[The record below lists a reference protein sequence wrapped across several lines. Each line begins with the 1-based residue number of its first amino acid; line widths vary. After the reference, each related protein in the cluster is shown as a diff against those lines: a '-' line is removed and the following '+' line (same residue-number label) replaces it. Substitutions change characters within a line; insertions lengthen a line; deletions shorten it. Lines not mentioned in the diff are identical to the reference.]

1 MSTTWVYRF
10 DQIDEAQEFVG
21 GDWDR
26 VRGLLGGKGAN
37 LGEMTRLGIPVP
49 PPHQTRG
56 HIRQLMAEHRV
67 SALPIVDSDGAL
79 VGIVTAAD
87 LLHDLPDGAPVS
99 SFMTSPVLTVSRYE
113 KLHIAARIM
122 RNHRFHHL
130 IVTEH
135 HAAVGIV
142 SAYDLLELLEDHR
155 FVAKPGPTPQS
166 NDTKRQ

>member
-1 MSTTWVYRF
+1 MALLLLPVVRDAGPMNVDI
-10 DQIDEAQEFVG
+10 DQIMQYPV
-21 GDWDR
+21 
-26 VRGLLGGKGAN
+26 
-37 LGEMTRLGIPVP
+37 MTGT
-49 PPHQTRG
+49 PHQTRG
-56 HIRQLMAEHRV
+56 HVRQLMAEHRV
-67 SALPIVDSDGAL
+67 SALPIVDSDGAA

-99 SFMTSPVLTVSRYE
+99 SFMTSPVLTVPRYE
-113 KLHIAARIM
+113 KPHIAARIM

-130 IVTEH
+130 VVTEH

-155 FVAKPGPTPQS
+155 FVVKPGPTPRS

>member
-1 MSTTWVYRF
+1 MNVDI
-10 DQIDEAQEFVG
+10 DQIMRHPV
-21 GDWDR
+21 
-26 VRGLLGGKGAN
+26 
-37 LGEMTRLGIPVP
+37 MTGT
-49 PPHQTRG
+49 PHQTRG
-56 HIRQLMAEHRV
+56 HVRQLMAEHRV
-67 SALPIVDSDGAL
+67 SALPIVDSDGAA

-99 SFMTSPVLTVSRYE
+99 SFMTSPVLTVPRYE
-113 KLHIAARIM
+113 KPHIAARIM

-130 IVTEH
+130 VVTEH

-155 FVAKPGPTPQS
+155 FVVKPGPTPRS